1 MMRNIYFAVAGM
13 LFLSVCE
20 DGFVTHS
27 MAAGSAPNPQQI
39 NLYVGQAHIINEVGI
54 KRIAVGNG
62 KVVQATALDDKQV
75 LLLPEAPGQSTVHFW
90 MKSGVEKA
98 IVVTVVPADATRLV
112 AEVQSLLGNLPNV
125 TAKVVGDKVFVEGH
139 DLSESQSLRL
149 AEIAKRYPQIVSLV
163 SKVGVE
169 RMVEMDVR
177 MIEIKRDAME
187 TLGVKWNGSAQGPS
201 FGIVGDIHRSGAMRS
216 GGSVSGVTG
225 ADVRDRVAPF
235 ATAFGLATSFTSA
248 LNFMVQNGDAIILAE
263 PRLSCRSGGTARF
276 IAGGELPIP
285 YSSGLGHT
293 SIVFKEY
300 GVKFDV
306 SPVVSESGVIAAKI
320 ATEISAI
327 NFEVVVKD
335 VPGLTKRRA
344 ETEVNLRE
352 NETLV
357 IAGLISDES
366 SRTVD
371 KVAGLGD
378 LPILGK
384 LFRSR
389 AFRERQTD
397 LVIFITPRFVGSGG
411 SRNDAAFVASEKAA
425 IETKER
431 IAQDAV
437 SPLPKNQRLKMLD

>member
-1 MMRNIYFAVAGM
+1 MRSTHLVAKALQLSSLCVGA
-13 LFLSVCE
+13 LFIHPVSS
-20 DGFVTHS
+20 GASTI
-27 MAAGSAPNPQQI
+27 PQQI
-39 NLYVGQAHIINEVGI
+39 NLYVGQAHVVNEVGI

-90 MKSGVEKA
+90 LKSGIEKA

-187 TLGVKWNGSAQGPS
+187 TLGVKWNGNAQGPS
-201 FGIVGDIHRSGAMRS
+201 FGIVGDLHRSSALRS
-216 GGSVSGVTG
+216 GGSASGVVG

-235 ATAFGLATSFTSA
+235 ATALSLASNFTSA
-248 LNFMVQNGDAIILAE
+248 LNFMVQNGDAVILAE
-263 PRLSCRSGGTARF
+263 PRLSCRSGGSARF

-371 KVAGLGD
+371 KVSGLGD

-397 LVIFITPRFVGSGG
+397 LVVFITPRFVGSGG
-411 SRNDAAFVASEKAA
+411 ARNEASLKASEKAF
-425 IETKER
+425 ESVKEQ

-437 SPLPKNQRLKMLD
+437 NALPKNQRVKMLD